1 MALLHDRPS
10 EDGFTLA
17 VLLAWGQFL
26 SHFIL
31 ENALL
36 LALLFTF
43 GGDFLTA
50 FLGSRAKD
58 RCLKHFHGYR
68 VNIEE
73 NDNRTCEHAEV
84 PHISLY
90 EGTKHS
96 FATDAIRRGVPERVL
111 QRMTQP
117 EISGPDRKW

>member
-31 ENALL
+31 ETALL
-36 LALLFTF
+36 LTLLFTF

-58 RCLKHFHGYR
+58 RCLKHFHSYR

-84 PHISLY
+84 AVLL
-90 EGTKHS
+90 
-96 FATDAIRRGVPERVL
+96 RVL
-111 QRMTQP
+111 DDSLLSFDFSLILGHFDPPVHLVSSR
-117 EISGPDRKW
+117 